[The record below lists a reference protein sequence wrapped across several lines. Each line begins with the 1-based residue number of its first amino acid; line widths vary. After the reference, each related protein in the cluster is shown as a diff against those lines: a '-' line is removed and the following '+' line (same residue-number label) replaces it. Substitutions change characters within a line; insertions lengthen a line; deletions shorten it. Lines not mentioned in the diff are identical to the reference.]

1 MSITRSTLPEGLLE
15 DTLNELDITWNDEA
29 TNKKFRGFIASG
41 INYLNKK
48 LGGENDYT
56 LDGDART
63 LLMQYVR
70 YARDQALD
78 VFEANYQS
86 MILSA
91 QNDKAVTRYA
101 ESSIQTE

>member
-15 DTLNELDITWNDEA
+15 DVLNELDITWNDEA
-29 TNKKFRGFIASG
+29 ANKKFCGFIASG
-41 INYLNKK
+41 INYLDKK

-86 MILSA
+86 MILGA

-101 ESSIQTE
+101 ESTIQTE

>member
-15 DTLNELDITWNDEA
+15 DVLNELDITWNDEA
-29 TNKKFRGFIASG
+29 TNKKYRGFIASG
-41 INYLNKK
+41 INYLDKK

-86 MILSA
+86 MILGA

-101 ESSIQTE
+101 ESTLQTE